1 MQLGQLVKGLD
12 IRLVT
17 PAPADLRICDITE
30 DSRTALPGSL
40 FVARSGAK
48 ADGRQFALDAARGG
62 AVAVLTDDPE
72 PLRTGQACPNV
83 AIAVTPDVMLATAQ
97 LAERFYGNPSASL
110 ETVAVTG
117 TNGKTTT
124 TWLIWQIM
132 NAAGR
137 RCGLIGTVVI
147 DDGTEVA
154 RAAMTTPPSIEVSR
168 SLSLMV
174 EAGCKAVALE
184 SSSHALHQRRVAGL
198 EIDIG
203 VFTNLT
209 QDHLDYH
216 RTMEEYARVKST
228 LFGMLPPHPEGT
240 AIVNADDP
248 ASEQMVKGT
257 RARIVRTRLVQDASG
272 PVGEGELV
280 VRVLS
285 ATMDGMRLAILGG
298 VGGGGGAGLS
308 LEFDTPLIGRYNAM
322 NVVQAVAACLAMG
335 MTSAEIAQ
343 GLGGITAP
351 PGRLERVSEA
361 GDDIHVFVDFAHTD
375 DGLTSVLS
383 AVRAVMTGGRLCAL
397 FGCGGDKDKTKRPKM
412 GRAAASLADLAV
424 VTSDNPRTE
433 RPGDIIDQVL
443 AGIAPELRSKVTVQA
458 DRHQAIGFAIG
469 QARPGDVI
477 VIAGK
482 GHETEQI
489 LPDGKGGT
497 TSVHFDDR
505 EVALAALTARRKSHA
520 VRVVVPSQ
528 VSLPHPHSTKAPN
541 P

>member
-17 PAPADLRICDITE
+17 PAPLDLRICDITE

-48 ADGRQFALDAARGG
+48 ADGRQFALDAARAG
-62 AVAVLTDDPE
+62 AVAILTDNPE
-72 PLRTGQACPNV
+72 PLKTGHACPNV

-97 LAERFYGNPSASL
+97 LAERFYGNPSAAL
-110 ETVAVTG
+110 DTVGVTG

-132 NAAGR
+132 NAVGH
-137 RCGLIGTVVI
+137 RCGLIGTVMI

-154 RAAMTTPPSIEVSR
+154 RAAMTTPPSIEMSR
-168 SLSLMV
+168 SLALMV
-174 EAGCKAVALE
+174 EAGCRAVALE
-184 SSSHALHQRRVAGL
+184 SSSHALHQHRVAAL

-216 RTMEEYARVKST
+216 ATMAEYAQVKT
-228 LFGMLPPHPEGT
+228 RLFEMLPASGC

-248 ASEQMVKGT
+248 AAASMVQATKA
-257 RARIVRTRLVQDASG
+257 RAVRTRMASAV
-272 PVGEGELV
+272 PASEGELS
-280 VRVLS
+280 VRVLTAAMS
-285 ATMDGMRLAILGG
+285 GMRLSINSPQLA
-298 VGGGGGAGLS
+298 

-322 NVVQAVAACLAMG
+322 NVAQAVAACHALG
-335 MTSAEIAQ
+335 LTPAEISL
-343 GLGGITAP
+343 GLAGISAP
-351 PGRLERVSEA
+351 PGRLERVSAA

-375 DGLTSVLS
+375 DGLTSVLG
-383 AVRAVMTGGRLCAL
+383 AVRAVMTAGRLCVV
-397 FGCGGDKDKTKRPKM
+397 FGCGGDKDRTKRPRM
-412 GRAAASLADLAV
+412 GLAAASLADTAV

-443 AGIAPELRSKVTVQA
+443 AGITASLRSKVTVQA
-458 DRHQAIGFAIG
+458 DRHQAIGFAIAG
-469 QARPGDVI
+469 AQPGDVV

-489 LPDGKGGT
+489 LPDAKGGT
-497 TSVHFDDR
+497 TTIHFDDR
-505 EVALAALTARRKSHA
+505 EVAHAALVARRRSHA
-520 VRVVVPSQ
+520 VRVVIPSHP
-528 VSLPHPHSTKAPN
+528 PHTKAPHS
-541 P
+541 